1 MPGVTPRG
9 ATEIEIRVATKS
21 LGGDAHTRM
30 VIFADATPCSVHSGG
45 PI

>member
-9 ATEIEIRVATKS
+9 VTEIEIRVAMKS
-21 LGGDAHTRM
+21 LGGDAHTRK
-30 VIFADATPCSVHSGG
+30 VIFADATPRSVDSGG